1 MRVIL
6 DALNVEGSGG
16 HLARFRGSKG
26 LRADAPPERMEED
39 PFSPEGPFHERK
51 KGRSIPSSTGIPVR
65 SPPGI
70 PHKPIHTV
78 GRRGRSKIGRLGL
91 AGDYAGAFSGMRK
104 RIRRTNENAEESWDL
119 GAFLFPTQGDNYSYY
134 STCASSFTTRTNLVF

>member
-1 MRVIL
+1 M
-6 DALNVEGSGG
+6 
-16 HLARFRGSKG
+16 
-26 LRADAPPERMEED
+26 
-39 PFSPEGPFHERK
+39 
-51 KGRSIPSSTGIPVR
+51 R

-91 AGDYAGAFSGMRK
+91 AGDYAEAFSGMRK

-119 GAFLFPTQGDNYSYY
+119 GAFPFPTQGDDYSYY
-134 STCASSFTTRTNLVF
+134 SASSFTTCTNLVDCMSMPNPKIKVASIVNA